1 MNALATMLAAMMLAA
16 ILLAM
21 TVTPLLAQQAESGP
35 ASAVITFTLDFP
47 NSEPSHYSIS
57 VRADG
62 HSTYHCPAKTAQT
75 STDNDSNGSQNS
87 KNYSNNNDNGNDEEL
102 YDAEFEMS
110 PANRQRIFDWARQT
124 KYFAAKIDSGNSKL
138 AFTGD
143 KTLSYQ
149 DGPRHSTASYN
160 YSTLPAVQQLTALFE
175 SMANTLD
182 HGRRLVYYHRY
193 QKLALDDEL
202 KQMETEAQ
210 SHDLSEIQAIAP
222 VLQNIL
228 DDTSV
233 MNVVRARAQRL
244 LEMAKTT
251 SAGPA

>member
-1 MNALATMLAAMMLAA
+1 
-16 ILLAM
+16 
-21 TVTPLLAQQAESGP
+21 
-35 ASAVITFTLDFP
+35 
-47 NSEPSHYSIS
+47 
-57 VRADG
+57 
-62 HSTYHCPAKTAQT
+62 
-75 STDNDSNGSQNS
+75 
-87 KNYSNNNDNGNDEEL
+87 
-102 YDAEFEMS
+102 
-110 PANRQRIFDWARQT
+110 
-124 KYFAAKIDSGNSKL
+124 
-138 AFTGD
+138 
-143 KTLSYQ
+143 
-149 DGPRHSTASYN
+149 
-160 YSTLPAVQQLTALFE
+160 VQQLTALFE